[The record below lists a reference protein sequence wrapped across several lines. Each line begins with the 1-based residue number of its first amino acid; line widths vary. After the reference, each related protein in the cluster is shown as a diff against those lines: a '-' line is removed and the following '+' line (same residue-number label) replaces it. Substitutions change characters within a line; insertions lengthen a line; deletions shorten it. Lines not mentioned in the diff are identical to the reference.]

1 MRKFTASEEME
12 NEAEAR
18 ENNKVSKKYNKN
30 EDNKDDSI
38 IRKVEFEKF
47 YKWLKHYYLGDAFDY
62 NFNDWNKW
70 VKKRGPK

>member
-1 MRKFTASEEME
+1 MRKFTASEETE

-47 YKWLKHYYLGDAFDY
+47 YK
-62 NFNDWNKW
+62 
-70 VKKRGPK
+70 